1 MAMKRKPKRPKCP
14 RCASVRIFQLGKEW
28 LCRVCDK
35 RWVEDKPTQSK
46 RRNNLMG
53 RSMERAWPSAN
64 PRSTAGLVAGKSPA
78 ICHPKSNRRNL
89 SKAIADMLFDDD
101 DGKKIEYLV
110 RFRSNGVSIGRWRQP
125 DVAQRI
131 KKLLRRTTQKP

>member
-1 MAMKRKPKRPKCP
+1 MKPKP
-14 RCASVRIFQLGKEW
+14 
-28 LCRVCDK
+28 
-35 RWVEDKPTQSK
+35 KPTQSK
-46 RRNNLMG
+46 RRKL
-53 RSMERAWPSAN
+53 A
-64 PRSTAGLVAGKSPA
+64 
-78 ICHPKSNRRNL
+78 
-89 SKAIADMLFDDD
+89 KAIADMLFEDDD